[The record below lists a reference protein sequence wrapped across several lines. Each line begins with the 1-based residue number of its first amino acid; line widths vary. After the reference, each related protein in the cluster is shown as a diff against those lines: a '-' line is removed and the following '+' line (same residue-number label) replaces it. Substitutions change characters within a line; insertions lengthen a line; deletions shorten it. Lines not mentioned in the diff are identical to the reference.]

1 LDFLTNIGLI
11 CALAGALAAQDSR
24 QDFIDEQ
31 TAARAE
37 VGVGPI
43 TWSRMVVA
51 YAQKYA
57 DEPRG
62 DCDLE
67 HCGGP
72 YGKNLVKGYG
82 ILSGRDSVKMWP
94 GEKDNYDYCSN
105 SCVGGECLNY
115 TQVVWRNLVRL
126 GCARVKCDN
135 RRWSP
140 ILPAITDGERSY

>member
-1 LDFLTNIGLI
+1 MSS
-11 CALAGALAAQDSR
+11 ALKKNRKFSSYAQDSR

-31 TAARAE
+31 AATRAE
-37 VGVGPI
+37 VGVGPM
-43 TWSRMVVA
+43 TWSRTAAA

-62 DCDLE
+62 DCDLK
-67 HCGGP
+67 HSGRP

-82 ILSGRDSVKMWP
+82 VLSSRDSVKMWA

-105 SCVGGECLNY
+105 SCVGGECLHN
-115 TQVVWRNLVRL
+115 TQVVWRNSVRL

-135 RRWSP
+135 GRWST
-140 ILPAITDGERSY
+140 ILPAITDGERLH